1 MKLHTITKK
10 WVQTLALLLVVVGG
24 SVAPA
29 VGVVI
34 PGIQQSVA
42 HADVIISDT
51 YGTCP
56 WDLDD
61 AGTLTIHA
69 GTLINGSASMTW
81 SSNTYKNSVLKIV
94 IEPNVIAA
102 ETGYLFW
109 GLPNLTEVVG
119 GQNLNVSN
127 TTNMQYMFANDSK
140 LKSVDVSNW
149 DTSNVNDMLLMFSGC
164 NDLQTLKVD
173 NWNTAKVSNMAQ
185 MFQNCSKLKGINV
198 ANWQTGVIYG
208 DSVNCTAMFFGC
220 SSLTQLDLTSWK
232 MSGNTSP
239 DMFNGASKLWKI
251 TLGANFKLTT
261 VPGLNTPE
269 PGTEFDNVY
278 KVTSDKWQEVGTGT
292 VHNPAGA
299 KLAVAEIPG
308 NHNTTNTAQTYVW
321 QGTPGNTVA
330 EYNVEPSYTITIPT
344 GITIDNATNKGTD
357 DVILGAHPKLP
368 YAQSLITIG
377 VTSTDW
383 QLKNP
388 NDANGVSY
396 LLGTSD
402 GGSQLSS
409 NGTFSFT
416 ADGENADDEVQSIYA
431 TLPAGS
437 EAGFKYAETYSDT
450 VNYTITTGMPP
461 FDQ

>member
-29 VGVVI
+29 AGVAI

-42 HADVIISDT
+42 HAAIVASGN
-51 YGTCP
+51 YGCA

-69 GTLINGSASMTW
+69 GTLTNGNATMPWNT
-81 SSNTYKNSVLKIV
+81 TYKDQVLKIV
-94 IEPNVIAA
+94 IEPNVFAG
-102 ETGYLFW
+102 TGASYLFYN
-109 GLPNLTEVVG
+109 LPNLTEVVG
-119 GQNLNVSN
+119 GRNLDVSN
-127 TTNMQYMFANDSK
+127 STNMQDMFANDFK

-149 DTSNVNDMLLMFSGC
+149 DTSNVNNMLLMFSGC

-185 MFQNCSKLKGINV
+185 MFQNCTNLKNINV
-198 ANWQTGVIYG
+198 ANWQTGVTSG
-208 DSVNCTAMFFGC
+208 NSVNCTAMFYGC
-220 SSLTQLDLTSWK
+220 SSLTQLDLTSWN

-239 DMFNGASKLWKI
+239 DMFSGASKLWKI
-251 TLGANFKLTT
+251 TLGPNFKLTT
-261 VPGLNTPE
+261 VPGLNTPV

-321 QGTPGNTVA
+321 QGSPGTTVA
-330 EYNVEPSYTITIPT
+330 EYNVEPSYTIIIPT

-368 YAQSLITIG
+368 YAQSLITIS
-377 VTSTDW
+377 VTSTTDW
-383 QLKNP
+383 QLKN
-388 NDANGVSY
+388 NHDTTGVDY
-396 LLGTSD
+396 LLGTSE